1 MYVGYKIKPKS
12 QGGNSISKQNLNV
25 DLEILHL
32 ARNQSF
38 HLTSFYLKT

>member
-1 MYVGYKIKPKS
+1 MYVGYKNKQKS
-12 QGGNSISKQNLNV
+12 QEGNSVSKQNLNV

-32 ARNQSF
+32 ARNQSY